1 MKQAHLDQGEFR
13 QPDQTGTRLRERV
26 GRNRRRKDKV
36 RTEIKKCFAGSRLN
50 HGASRSTV
58 HRGEKAIRIRRY
70 GIKMKRCSWFWLRN
84 SRGVVRRGI
93 HVDSA
98 SANTM
103 LIPEGSSQINSTKG
117 RGIDVR
123 LYHQHRAFAPHLG
136 KQITIEA
143 SLALKMKWRNSNAGN
158 TGVTPKSR
166 RQR

>member
-1 MKQAHLDQGEFR
+1 MQLVLVAQQPGGGER
-13 QPDQTGTRLRERV
+13 GYTCGLR
-26 GRNRRRKDKV
+26 
-36 RTEIKKCFAGSRLN
+36 KCK
-50 HGASRSTV
+50 HG
-58 HRGEKAIRIRRY
+58 
-70 GIKMKRCSWFWLRN
+70 
-84 SRGVVRRGI
+84 
-93 HVDSA
+93 VDS
-98 SANTM
+98 
-103 LIPEGSSQINSTKG
+103 EGSSQINSTKG